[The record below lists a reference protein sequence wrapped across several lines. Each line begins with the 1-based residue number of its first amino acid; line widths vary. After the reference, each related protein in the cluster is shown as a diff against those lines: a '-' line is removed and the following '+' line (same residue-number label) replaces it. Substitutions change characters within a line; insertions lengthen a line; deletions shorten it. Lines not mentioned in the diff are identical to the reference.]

1 MFRIWILVAFQV
13 LIVAAF
19 LVAIFQWESRNGSD
33 RSRAIGWTALSAGI
47 MGAAIDVAIVFGW
60 FSTY

>member
-1 MFRIWILVAFQV
+1 MFRIWILSLFQV

-19 LVAIFQWESRNGSD
+19 LVAIFQWESGDGSD
-33 RSRAIGWTALSAGI
+33 RSRAIGWTALGGGI
-47 MGAAIDVAIVFGW
+47 MGAAIDMAIVFGW